1 MLESLILVLALC
13 IDTFVA
19 GIAYGTD
26 RIKIPL
32 SSNIVITTV
41 CSLFLALSLSLG
53 SLLKEFM
60 SPSFASILSFAL
72 LFSLGVLRLFESF
85 FKSYI
90 QNFSSIGAPLTFKL
104 FDFKFVLEIYANET
118 KADYDKSKTL
128 TIKESIY
135 LAVALSIDSI
145 AVGFG
150 SSLVSF
156 NFIQILLLSFTIGI
170 LALFLGVNIGK
181 KFIEKV
187 NINLSWL
194 SGAMLVCL
202 AIIRLI

>member
-1 MLESLILVLALC
+1 MFESLILVLALC

-72 LFSLGVLRLFESF
+72 LFSLGILRLFESF

-90 QNFSSIGAPLTFKL
+90 QNFSSTGAPLTFKL

-128 TIKESIY
+128 TIKESVY

-156 NFIQILLLSFTIGI
+156 DFVQILLLSFTIGI

>member
-1 MLESLILVLALC
+1 
-13 IDTFVA
+13 
-19 GIAYGTD
+19 
-26 RIKIPL
+26 
-32 SSNIVITTV
+32 
-41 CSLFLALSLSLG
+41 
-53 SLLKEFM
+53 
-60 SPSFASILSFAL
+60 
-72 LFSLGVLRLFESF
+72 
-85 FKSYI
+85 
-90 QNFSSIGAPLTFKL
+90 IGAPLTFKL

-128 TIKESIY
+128 TIKESVY

>member
-1 MLESLILVLALC
+1 MFESLILVLALC

-60 SPSFASILSFAL
+60 SPRFASILSFAL
-72 LFSLGVLRLFESF
+72 LFSLGILRLFESF

-90 QNFSSIGAPLTFKL
+90 QNFSSTGAPLTFKL

-128 TIKESIY
+128 TIKESVY

-156 NFIQILLLSFTIGI
+156 DFVQILLLSFTIGI